1 MLKIIKKAAGAMLE
15 VAGLRVPG
23 ATAGQTLVA
32 NADGVFTP
40 GAGGGG
46 GSLPAGTNGGVMTYA
61 GGAWGSTGAGAAG
74 QVLLSNGALAP
85 SWGQTVLPLT
95 QRAVDS
101 ASAGVTVCGRLT
113 HELAADLGAPGIGVR
128 FEMRVSNGSGDV
140 APIAAIDAVATAVAG
155 DAEVGVL
162 DVVLANAGGAVDT
175 RSARF
180 WASGV
185 ALGGVSA
192 APASDTG
199 VALAWASR
207 AIVVRGSGN
216 AAWMDVW
223 RVNGSSEWQFGTDDA
238 TDCTGA
244 VLQAP
249 SSGAGL
255 YLRRGSTNHVAVNSA
270 GAIVVGTT
278 AHTTALQGTNVTLAG
293 TTGLQI
299 GSAGVVTVYVGGARV
314 PERTLSASTTLD
326 AQDEVVF
333 VDTTAGA
340 VTLTLPAGASGRIL
354 SIQRISG
361 SNNVIVQRSDTD
373 TIRAAGSSGLASW
386 TISDGARHGLIYRSG
401 GTEWV
406 AEA

>member
-1 MLKIIKKAAGAMLE
+1 MLKIIKKALGAVLE
-15 VAGLRVPG
+15 VAGVRVPG
-23 ATAGQTLVA
+23 ATEGQTLVA
-32 NADGVFTP
+32 NAEGVFVP

-46 GSLPAGTNGGVMTYA
+46 GSLPAGTNGGVLA
-61 GGAWGSTGAGAAG
+61 HASGSWASTGAGTAG
-74 QVLLSNGALAP
+74 QPLLSNGSGAP
-85 SWGQTVLPLT
+85 AYGAQTVPLT
-95 QRAVDS
+95 QRALDTTTAAPS
-101 ASAGVTVCGRLT
+101 VCAVLS
-113 HELAADLGAPGIGVR
+113 HELSSGTAAPGIGAR
-128 FEMRVSNGSGDV
+128 CEFRVTNTANDR
-140 APIAAIDAVATAVAG
+140 APIAAIDAVATVTTA

-162 DVVLANAGGAVDT
+162 DVWLANGAGALDT
-175 RSARF
+175 RALRVSADTLSTYTGSA
-180 WASGV
+180 WV
-185 ALGGVSA
+185 ALFARLSGEWLYGSTDAANGG
-192 APASDTG
+192 
-199 VALAWASR
+199 
-207 AIVVRGSGN
+207 N
-216 AAWMDVW
+216 
-223 RVNGSSEWQFGTDDA
+223 
-238 TDCTGA
+238 A

-255 YLRRGSTNHVAVNSA
+255 YLRRGSTNHISVNSA